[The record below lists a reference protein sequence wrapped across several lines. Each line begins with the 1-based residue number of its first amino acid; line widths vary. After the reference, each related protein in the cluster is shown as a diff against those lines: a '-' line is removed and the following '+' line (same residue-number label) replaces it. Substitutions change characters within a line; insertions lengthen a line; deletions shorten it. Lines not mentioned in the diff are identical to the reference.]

1 MTITWRIHELAVAR
15 ANTLEDM
22 NEESTH
28 AESALTETMVARIE
42 IQELGDP
49 ANQKQITDAVEALD
63 GVIEFKIEKGAL
75 HVSYDA
81 LGTTEKKIEE
91 AIRSTGNTVKA
102 AATDTETPHPDLP
115 KPANVGQA
123 ASKNAKDGES
133 A

>member
-1 MTITWRIHELAVAR
+1 
-15 ANTLEDM
+15 M

-28 AESALTETMVARIE
+28 AESTLTETMVARIE

-49 ANQKQITDAVEALD
+49 ANQKQITDAVQALD

-102 AATDTETPHPDLP
+102 AATDTETPHPDLLAH
-115 KPANVGQA
+115 ANMNQA
-123 ASKNAKDGES
+123 QKDAHDDES